1 MKYDIFISYR
11 REGGADKAR
20 ILKTEL
26 TAKGYKVFL
35 DFDELKDGI
44 FNERIIQA
52 IESAPIFMLL
62 LSEKALDRCCNEDDW
77 VRKEIEYAIKTE
89 RHIIPINLDLSFG
102 DFPSTIPINILNEVK
117 QHQIS
122 EIMFGQLFQVSVD
135 KMINDRIKPILV
147 SNDKTIKHL
156 TTSRNRLVIISAIV
170 IIFLTIAIVAIVY
183 FFKENTQQAQFTPE
197 VPITHNTISHD
208 VTNESNTEDYTV
220 ETTLCETNT
229 STNQVAPNNNATSES
244 YTKSSVSNKEIKAE
258 IEESIKHQFEL
269 FKNKYPQITSYN
281 AQAFQ
286 EDLFSLDGAITQLI
300 KNFETKYNPN
310 DEYNLQWIKDYCND
324 IKSEQYTEL
333 NAYVNK
339 ITQQQLDNDQIETNF
354 TEEIRKIYYA
364 CFNEHYYDTLLSS
377 NKKGMDQVY
386 IQHKEKAE
394 AAAKPLIDAVIQK
407 YTQQYPDMTSRF
419 LYLDEA
425 TLRFVLREHDDNMT
439 NYYDWQKR
447 FGNTE

>member
-62 LSEKALDRCCNEDDW
+62 LSENALDRCCNKDDW

-102 DFPSTIPINILNEVK
+102 DFPSTLPINILNEVK

-339 ITQQQLDNDQIETNF
+339 ITQQKLDNDQIETNF
-354 TEEIRKIYYA
+354 TEEIMKIYYA